1 MPRNRI
7 RSGVKSTISFLTRQI
22 MLAKKTIADCKT
34 HIARLKRVDK
44 RVRRLGTAPTKK
56 VVSRRRHKVVK
67 KVIPTKRSIRGR
79 GPNVRDVALTFLQK
93 ASDPQPIQVIA
104 NAVRK
109 VKKGPVGANFVQNLG
124 AALQRDKRFKRASR
138 GVYGLRT
145 PRGAKKK

>member
-56 VVSRRRHKVVK
+56 VASRRRKVVK
-67 KVIPTKRSIRGR
+67 KIAPTKRSIRGR
-79 GPNVRDVALTFLQK
+79 GPNVRDIAYELMLKVGKPA
-93 ASDPQPIQVIA
+93 PIGAIA
-104 NAVRK
+104 EGVLAA
-109 VKKGPVGANFVQNLG
+109 KGGPAGANFKQNLG
-124 AALQRDKRFKRASR
+124 AALNSDKRFKRVSR
-138 GVYGLRT
+138 GVYGLRRRPT
-145 PRGAKKK
+145 TKKK